1 MLRACTQRWAVPA
14 THSRTTIPMPS
25 SRATCTTHLH
35 AGQPGGHEVNSHSRL
50 KCPVPDAVARPA
62 AGILVSMRHVRCS
75 ALTRRSLVLL
85 AVPACAARAQ
95 RIPDVRALT
104 FDVFGTVVDWRSSL
118 IREGEALGRS
128 KGLQVDWAAFADS
141 WRDGYGPAMHRV
153 RTGDLPWKTIDEL
166 HRMILDELIERFAIE
181 GLSEREKDN
190 FNRAWHRLT
199 PWPDAVE
206 GLSRLRSKYV
216 VASLSNGNVSLL
228 KNMGEHAGLPWDVVL
243 SAELA
248 GRYKPDREVYLK
260 AAELLDLVPR
270 TVMMVAAHKGDL
282 RAAAAAGFR
291 TAFVP
296 RPLERPNRRIDLS
309 YDRAFDVNAR
319 DFLELADLL
328 GVPAV

>member
-1 MLRACTQRWAVPA
+1 M
-14 THSRTTIPMPS
+14 
-25 SRATCTTHLH
+25 
-35 AGQPGGHEVNSHSRL
+35 
-50 KCPVPDAVARPA
+50 RPT
-62 AGILVSMRHVRCS
+62 AGILVPMRRGRCS
-75 ALTRRSLVLL
+75 ALTRRSLALL
-85 AVPACAARAQ
+85 AVPACAARSQ

-118 IREGEALGRS
+118 IREGEVLGRS
-128 KGLQVDWAAFADS
+128 KGIDVDWAAFADS

-153 RTGDLPWKTIDEL
+153 RTGELPWKTIDEL

-181 GLSEREKDN
+181 GLSEPEKDN
-190 FNRAWHRLT
+190 LNRAWHRLT

-216 VASLSNGNVSLL
+216 VASLSNGNLSLL
-228 KNMGEHAGLPWDVVL
+228 QNMAEHAGLPWDVVL

-248 GRYKPDREVYLK
+248 RRYKPDREVYLK
-260 AAELLDLVPR
+260 AAELLNLAPEA
-270 TVMMVAAHKGDL
+270 VMMVAAHKGDL

-296 RPLERPNRRIDLS
+296 RPLERPNRRIDLA

-319 DFLELADLL
+319 SFLDLADQL
-328 GVPAV
+328 GAPAV